1 MRKSYL
7 DDKVVS
13 VRFNYYEMERLQYV
27 FSRRSLWYPLDSVS
41 GCIKRLVDEE
51 YDRLQK
57 KRDARSL
64 PGMYDS
70 SGDVGQIDSYDNTL
84 VNV

>member
-1 MRKSYL
+1 MRKNYL

-27 FSRRSLWYPLDSVS
+27 FSCRSLWYRLDSMS

-51 YDRLQK
+51 YERLQK
-57 KRDARSL
+57 ENVVRSS
-64 PGMYDS
+64 P
-70 SGDVGQIDSYDNTL
+70 GDV
-84 VNV
+84 